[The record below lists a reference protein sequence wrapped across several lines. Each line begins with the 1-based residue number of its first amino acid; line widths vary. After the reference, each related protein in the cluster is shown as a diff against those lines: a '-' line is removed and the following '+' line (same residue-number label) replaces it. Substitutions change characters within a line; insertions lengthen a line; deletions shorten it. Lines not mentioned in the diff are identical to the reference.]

1 MYSYK
6 TLETLKTSDVI
17 GMFDTA
23 LDSLKKGLYYGSVT
37 NTRQFFY
44 NVGLAK
50 GAIITLSDSID
61 QSDHVAKNLYNLLHF
76 ILYTLEDIQSHED
89 VAPLQDAMD
98 ILEPLREALAA

>member
-17 GMFDTA
+17 VMFDDV
-23 LDSLKKGLYYGSVT
+23 LDCLKKALYYGSVA

-44 NVGLAK
+44 TISLAK
-50 GAIITLSDSID
+50 GSLISLSESID

-76 ILYTLEDIQSHED
+76 ILYTLEDIDSHED
-89 VAPLQDAMD
+89 IAALQDALD
-98 ILEPLREALAA
+98 ILKPLRDALAA

>member
-17 GMFDTA
+17 GMFDDV
-23 LDSLKKGLYYGSVT
+23 LDCLKKSLYYGSVS

-44 NVGLAK
+44 TVGIAK
-50 GAIITLSDSID
+50 GALISLSESID

-76 ILYTLEDIQSHED
+76 ILYTLEDIDSHED
-89 VAPLQDAMD
+89 VAALQDALD
-98 ILEPLREALAA
+98 ILKPLREALAA